1 MKAIKQGNPLDMS
14 TMLGAQASSEQ
25 VQKIL
30 SYIDIGKQEG
40 AELVIGGGRSN
51 VTGERGQ
58 GLLYRAH
65 HLPRP

>member
-1 MKAIKQGNPLDMS
+1 MERVLHRVKAIKQGNPLNVE

-40 AELVIGGGRSN
+40 AELLNRRWPAGSGGG
-51 VTGERGQ
+51 T
-58 GLLYRAH
+58 L
-65 HLPRP
+65 